1 MLSSWTGSPHVPWD
15 CYVCDIPAGHSVWIA
30 KPLCLLGFCWW
41 WCCWVAYFFLLSFVI
56 LSCKLIFIDSH
67 THDSSL
73 RACSGKVHLLL
84 FAWWHLAV
92 AQRHCQL
99 RTTLHSQVVLKKKSN
114 SINSV
119 PQTCE
124 CTFVV
129 VGNSQERL
137 RNNPCLLPSKEGLAG
152 RLPLHRPLQGESF
165 LSSSCLIES
174 VAPREPGI
182 AQKCLILFLTYP
194 RLSFLFCLHGHG
206 AGVQN
211 PGE

>member
-1 MLSSWTGSPHVPWD
+1 MFRKGTFAS
-15 CYVCDIPAGHSVWIA
+15 VC
-30 KPLCLLGFCWW
+30 LGTLGRCPE
-41 WCCWVAYFFLLSFVI
+41 ALPTQ
-56 LSCKLIFIDSH
+56 DH
-67 THDSSL
+67 
-73 RACSGKVHLLL
+73 
-84 FAWWHLAV
+84 FAFSNCAL
-92 AQRHCQL
+92 
-99 RTTLHSQVVLKKKSN
+99 KKSN

-119 PQTCE
+119 PKTCE
-124 CTFVV
+124 CILVV

-137 RNNPCLLPSKEGLAG
+137 RNNPYLLPSKEGLAG
-152 RLPLHRPLQGESF
+152 RLPLHWPLQGESF

-194 RLSFLFCLHGHG
+194 RLSVLFCLHGHG